1 MLEIIIMIIGLIQG
15 VLAMLNKRFNWIVYA
30 VQMVLLVI
38 FSYINHLYGNMFQ
51 NGAYFF
57 VCILS
62 WFAWKPGGKSEKIST
77 LTNEGRIFILVSTLL
92 VTGVLGY
99 FLAKT
104 NDPLPYVDSFTTVTT
119 IVALVLMAL
128 HKLETWVVWF
138 INDLAYM
145 YQYFN
150 LPDQAI
156 YLFFL
161 YIVWTIMAVISL
173 VKWQRIYIDYD

>member
-1 MLEIIIMIIGLIQG
+1 MT
-15 VLAMLNKRFNWIVYA
+15 A
-30 VQMVLLVI
+30 
-38 FSYINHLYGNMFQ
+38 
-51 NGAYFF
+51 
-57 VCILS
+57 
-62 WFAWKPGGKSEKIST
+62 
-77 LTNEGRIFILVSTLL
+77 
-92 VTGVLGY
+92 VLGY

-104 NDPLPYVDSFTTVTT
+104 NDPLPYVDAFTTVTT

-150 LPDQAI
+150 LQEQAI

-161 YIVWTIMAVISL
+161 YVIWTIMAVISL
-173 VKWQRIYIDYD
+173 VKWKRIYIDYD

>member
-1 MLEIIIMIIGLIQG
+1 MLEIIITLIGILQG
-15 VLAMLNKRFNWIVYA
+15 ILAMFNKRINWLVYA
-30 VQMVLLVI
+30 AQMVLLVI
-38 FSYINHLYGNMFQ
+38 FSYINHLYGDMGQ
-51 NGAYFF
+51 NVIYFI
-57 VCILS
+57 VCIIS
-62 WFAWKPGGKSEKIST
+62 WFAWKPGSKSEKIST
-77 LTNEGRIFILVSTLL
+77 ITNEGRIFILVSTLL
-92 VTGVLGY
+92 VTAVLGY

-104 NDPLPYVDSFTTVTT
+104 NDPLPYVDAFTTVTT

-161 YIVWTIMAVISL
+161 YVIWTIMAVISL
-173 VKWQRIYIDYD
+173 VKWKRIYIDYD